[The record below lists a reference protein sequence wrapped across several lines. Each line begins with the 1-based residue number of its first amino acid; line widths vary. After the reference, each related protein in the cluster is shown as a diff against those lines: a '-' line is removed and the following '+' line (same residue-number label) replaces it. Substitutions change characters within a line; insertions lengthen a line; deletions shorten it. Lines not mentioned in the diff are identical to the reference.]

1 VGEDVTALGDRALVA
16 AMRRDRASAGL
27 AEFYRRFRP
36 VLMVAVRRM
45 GGGGSGGGLNA
56 TDSETLVEDTLTDAA
71 VRFIGTTGAVPVS
84 VAGYLVRSLRNRA
97 LNEARARGRFAAR
110 FEMGRDGDAGGVDGA
125 PAVVGVGDGGTSE
138 YARRASLGADR
149 AESRREA
156 AEPAVARLAA
166 VLRAEMNSED
176 QLLATWV
183 AHGVTQHQMAEW
195 LAISDAAIG
204 KRIARLRAR
213 LHAVA
218 ARHLDDVDDRDRR
231 VLATILAR
239 ADRALARA
247 RPNPL

>member
-1 VGEDVTALGDRALVA
+1 
-16 AMRRDRASAGL
+16 
-27 AEFYRRFRP
+27 
-36 VLMVAVRRM
+36 
-45 GGGGSGGGLNA
+45 
-56 TDSETLVEDTLTDAA
+56 
-71 VRFIGTTGAVPVS
+71 
-84 VAGYLVRSLRNRA
+84 
-97 LNEARARGRFAAR
+97 
-110 FEMGRDGDAGGVDGA
+110 
-125 PAVVGVGDGGTSE
+125 
-138 YARRASLGADR
+138 
-149 AESRREA
+149 
-156 AEPAVARLAA
+156 LAA